1 MGSTTSLVST
11 IHGGVHGIISFWF
24 SSDHEY
30 SWFVLSLRQ
39 CDESEGQS
47 SSEHMWLDMDQ
58 IIILA
63 LIYHWIFLDI
73 RPWEC
78 GYDAGSFA
86 RWPSQVKIRCRFILT
101 FTHTISFSH
110 VCHLNWGG
118 GLCLPANLELIS
130 QEKCYKE
137 VMDSSINQLVTHHL
151 LTHPRKQRGTWCF
164 HYFGSL
170 HVPYLFAV
178 AHFNLLHW
186 LLFACLGW
194 QHYRA

>member
-1 MGSTTSLVST
+1 MWWKRRPKFQWAYVVGYGSNYHSGP
-11 IHGGVHGIISFWF
+11 H
-24 SSDHEY
+24 
-30 SWFVLSLRQ
+30 LSLDIFGHKTMRVWVW
-39 CDESEGQS
+39 CRVIRKVTIPSENT
-47 SSEHMWLDMDQ
+47 MQ
-58 IIILA
+58 I
-63 LIYHWIFLDI
+63 YTDFH
-73 RPWEC
+73 
-78 GYDAGSFA
+78 S
-86 RWPSQVKIRCRFILT
+86 
-101 FTHTISFSH
+101 HTISFSH

-137 VMDSSINQLVTHHL
+137 VMDSSINQLVTRHL

-194 QHYRA
+194 QRYRA